1 MELADSVRA
10 VLEGNTN
17 AFREIV
23 EALEPRLTSY
33 CRSRLPPSEVD
44 DALQDIFLKA
54 YKSLRGYDPSFPF
67 SAWIFTIARTSIAT
81 RKLAF
86 WREREKR
93 ERAGRESADLT
104 ASNGGQERLEEEMAR
119 NLVKAL
125 KPKYRS
131 VVELHYF
138 GGLTVREIAATLSLG
153 ESAVK
158 QRLVRARSAM
168 LEFMERTGTEMPG
181 GGNHEF

>member
-1 MELADSVRA
+1 MELADTVRS
-10 VLEGNTN
+10 VLEGDTD

-23 EALEPRLTSY
+23 EALEPRLRSY
-33 CRSRLPPSEVD
+33 CGSRLPRAEVD
-44 DALQDIFLKA
+44 DVLQDVFLKA
-54 YKSLRGYDPSFPF
+54 FKSLKGYDPSFPF
-67 SAWIFTIARTSIAT
+67 SAWIFTIARTTIAT

-93 ERAGRESADLT
+93 ERAGRETADLA

-138 GGLTVREIAATLSLG
+138 GGLTVWEIAATLSLG

-158 QRLVRARSAM
+158 QRLVRSRSAM
-168 LEFMERTGTEMPG
+168 LAQMERSGTEKPG
-181 GGNHEF
+181 GGNREI